1 MCVVGH
7 GGFFGVRNFL
17 NHFSFWLILMNCHQT
32 ANLSYDR
39 QVVKHTL
46 RYARTHWESKHNLDV
61 FFLNDGY
68 SGCSYPPEFEDE
80 DYDLKLITDY
90 EVYSDYSD

>member
-17 NHFSFWLILMNCHQT
+17 NHFSFWLILMNCQLT

-46 RYARTHWESKHNLDV
+46 RYARLSAQERERLQDLLPLFDTVSALMSDKQSGGTPKKSPSQ
-61 FFLNDGY
+61 LNA
-68 SGCSYPPEFEDE
+68 E
-80 DYDLKLITDY
+80 LRQ
-90 EVYSDYSD
+90 